1 MIIWKNAS
9 FDAAVKNDEGI
20 FFLST
25 SGKRTKVLDTRGALE
40 VYAPRPD
47 FPEIRS
53 MKGRFAYGGFG
64 ALFADEDDEWRLTL
78 GHFGVTL
85 ELHIGGKNGIY

>member
-1 MIIWKNAS
+1 MVIWKNTS
-9 FDAAVKNDEGI
+9 FDACIKNDEGI

-40 VYAPRPD
+40 VYAARQG
-47 FPEIRS
+47 FPEIRFL
-53 MKGRFAYGGFG
+53 KGRFAHGGFG
-64 ALFADEDDEWRLTL
+64 ALFADEGDEWRLTL
-78 GHFGVTL
+78 GPFGVTL